1 MYYCIWSFYIS
12 ENGENTNEDIRK
24 EDLMRQ
30 VLLANY
36 NMRLSTKKV
45 ITNKTNDIGYISYHE
60 ENNE

>member
-1 MYYCIWSFYIS
+1 M
-12 ENGENTNEDIRK
+12 DIRK

-36 NMRLSTKKV
+36 NMRLPTKKV